1 VQLRS
6 DPFEARAEVKPVL
19 RVSILL
25 ISFVALGL
33 RFIHLEADFPP
44 GINWSGDLY
53 TDEGWYSNNA
63 IARQLT
69 GQWTVEGD
77 FNPIVTLPVFNVT
90 QAAAFS
96 VLGLSLTTARITE
109 VIFSILVCVFA
120 YLLVARLGGPL
131 PGLVT
136 LLLLSTNFTLFAFSR
151 LAILDLPMTAFT
163 LMSFLLAT
171 SRRWTWTVNVSV
183 ASFAF
188 CLAALTKTTALF
200 GLPSLVYLIWTSQ
213 PTLRKG
219 QLAACVCLAS
229 IALLLGAYY
238 VAASAV
244 FPEAISMF
252 VSTEFLPR
260 LEWTLPAVVKAL
272 ARAVWNGTV
281 LDRIVYP
288 LTLLSLPL
296 FLVGSQRVQKNRLA
310 VAFSIGLLISFIAL
324 GVRGY
329 LPPRYYLPLIVPVV
343 SLFGIMSVD
352 AFRKLRPSRWSYA
365 PAVLAVGI
373 AAVHLLNIARYLSSP
388 EFTFVEMAGDVKERI
403 DSDKGDNLL
412 IGNMANSITLT
423 TGIPSINSVLG
434 IRDLR
439 WKALTYRPTYYIA
452 LGEEKETARQL
463 SEMYYLEELSAYDVF
478 GNYYDEKRVHLYKL
492 VMKP

>member
-1 VQLRS
+1 MRS
-6 DPFEARAEVKPVL
+6 DTFEARAEAKPIL

-69 GQWTVEGD
+69 GEWTIEGD

-109 VIFSILVCVFA
+109 VVFSILVCVFA
-120 YLLVARLGGPL
+120 YLLVARLAGPL

-171 SRRWTWTVNVSV
+171 SRRWTWTVNVSM
-183 ASFAF
+183 ASFVF

-200 GLPSLVYLIWTSQ
+200 GLPALLYLIWTSQ
-213 PTLRKG
+213 PSLRKG
-219 QLAACVCLAS
+219 RLALSAS
-229 IALLLGAYY
+229 LIGIALLLGVYY
-238 VAASAV
+238 VTVSVLYSEAV
-244 FPEAISMF
+244 AGF
-252 VSTEFLPR
+252 VSTEFAPR
-260 LEWTLPAVVKAL
+260 LEWTLPAVVNAL
-272 ARAVWNGTV
+272 ARAVWNGMV

-296 FLVGSQRVQKNRLA
+296 FLVGSQRAKKNRLA
-310 VAFSIGLLISFIAL
+310 VAFSIWLLISFVAL

-343 SLFGIMSVD
+343 SLFGMMSID
-352 AFRKLRPSRWSYA
+352 AFQKLRPSRWSHA
-365 PAVLAVGI
+365 PALLVVGV
-373 AAVHLLNIARYLSSP
+373 AAVHLFNIARYLGSP
-388 EFTFVEMAGDVKERI
+388 EFTFVEMAGDVEERI
-403 DSDKGDNLL
+403 DSDKDDNLL
-412 IGNMANSITLT
+412 IGNMANSITLA

-434 IRDLR
+434 TRDLR
-439 WKALTYRPTYYIA
+439 WKALTYRPTHYIA

-463 SEMYYLEELSAYDVF
+463 SEVYYLEELSAYDVF
-478 GNYYDEKRVHLYKL
+478 GNYYDGKRVRLYKL